1 MKKFL
6 QGPIYQK
13 STCTGNHL
21 IYMLSIQYC
30 ARKELFFLIKKKA
43 KKRITKQYNHR
54 IRKVHY
60 YALHTSGHKENN
72 RYTISNPPITNV
84 ILRLEKLNG
93 CILEFEMTN
102 LLNEREIIWLK
113 FLLASYSFL
122 AAFKYTLLITIT
134 TNSNNS
140 NSCNNWL
147 NKITI
152 SY

>member
-1 MKKFL
+1 MHRE
-6 QGPIYQK
+6 PSHIYAK
-13 STCTGNHL
+13 
-21 IYMLSIQYC
+21 YSILC
-30 ARKELFFLIKKKA
+30 SKGIVFFLIKKKA

-102 LLNEREIIWLK
+102 LLNEREII
-113 FLLASYSFL
+113 
-122 AAFKYTLLITIT
+122 
-134 TNSNNS
+134 
-140 NSCNNWL
+140 
-147 NKITI
+147 
-152 SY
+152 